1 MTRSQ
6 KLLPGLGSLTYR
18 LQISRRRRTVGL
30 TVTDTGELLVH
41 APRGL
46 ALEAVHRVIKK
57 NRAWIEKK
65 QAERREAWAR
75 LEDGK
80 VYYRGQAL
88 TLELVSQGPGGI
100 RLVGDTVLMCPERS
114 SEDPWPQLLAWYR
127 QEAAALLTKR
137 VHHFAARM
145 GLAPPRVEVRT
156 WRRRWGDC
164 RPDGRLRFNWRLVL
178 LPLEI
183 LDYVVVHELTHLLV
197 PGHPPRFWQEV
208 SKSLP
213 DYADRRRWLKAY
225 GPPFLLWEFKQEK
238 RASE

>member
-1 MTRSQ
+1 MTRSP
-6 KLLPGLGSLTYR
+6 KLLPGSESLTYR

-30 TVTDTGELLVH
+30 TVTDTGKLLVH

-65 QAERREAWAR
+65 QAKRREAWAR

-80 VYYRGQAL
+80 VYYRGKAL
-88 TLELVSQGPGGI
+88 PLERVSQGPLGI
-100 RLVGDTVLMCPERS
+100 RLVGDTVLMCLKRF

-127 QEAAALLTKR
+127 QEAEALLTER
-137 VHHFAARM
+137 VHHFAARI
-145 GLAPPRVEVRT
+145 GLTPPRVEVRT

-178 LPLEI
+178 LPMES
-183 LDYVVVHELTHLLV
+183 LDYVVVHELAHLLV

-208 SKSLP
+208 GKYLP

-225 GPPFLLWEFKQEK
+225 GPPFLLWEFKEEK
-238 RASE
+238 RAGA